1 MLTSRRRGCANP
13 STRRE
18 RSLKQRRKNAQSH
31 NSAKLIRSLWIPNSC
46 QWVLFVYVNVMCCIC
61 LLLLTVMVS

>member
-18 RSLKQRRKNAQSH
+18 RSLKQRRKNTQSH
-31 NSAKLIRSLWIPNSC
+31 NSAKSIRSLWFPKSC
-46 QWVLFVYVNVMCCIC
+46 QWVLSLRLCPVC
-61 LLLLTVMVS
+61 